1 MLSFTNLPWPQLAS
15 LLVCQVHSRLQL
27 YLEDLLQLSLSAKPP
42 HSSINRTRLEMI
54 LRSSTEI
61 FAIHPRRDT
70 PQISSDTHY
79 SVNGNYSY
87 DTYNTDYEDPQSAK
101 RRRPRLVY
109 ASVACLSAFLRAAIK
124 AVLEPGVPMGPLK
137 LEQLSLLKTREAVD
151 RIGCNCNYLV
161 VMGLEAKNLVRR
173 PLTQEKSDN

>member
-1 MLSFTNLPWPQLAS
+1 MLSFTNLPRPQLAS
-15 LLVCQVHSRLQL
+15 RLVCQVQSRLQL
-27 YLEDLLQLSLSAKPP
+27 YLEDLLQLSPSAKPP

-54 LRSSTEI
+54 IRSSTE
-61 FAIHPRRDT
+61 
-70 PQISSDTHY
+70 ISSDTHY

-87 DTYNTDYEDPQSAK
+87 NTYNTSYKDPQSAK

-109 ASVACLSAFLRAAIK
+109 ASVACLSAFLLAAIK

-137 LEQLSLLKTREAVD
+137 LERLSLLKTQEAVD
-151 RIGCNCNYLV
+151 RIGCNCNYIV